1 MNTIVDMN
9 QDEEWKKQ
17 LREKFI
23 ILMTGSEREKQS
35 LYANIG
41 YVYQCYAP
49 ASVYKYYSDSSLNLD
64 ALKSNKMWYSA
75 PCNFNDVFDCDVTV
89 DEDQLFKSIQAYP
102 GVQGVRIG
110 SPMWKQMK
118 SQAKSSAR
126 GMREM
131 FSQMR
136 SQMGITCL
144 SELDDSLLMWAHYA
158 NNHCGMCVEY
168 ELMEIN
174 RQLKFTPIPIVY
186 SEDRACISSLNPDTV
201 GRDTTK
207 VFLESL
213 TAKSSEW
220 SYEKEWRII
229 RDDGACGD
237 RWDAEKK
244 GALLDMIR
252 PVSVTLGCMAKQE
265 FSKEVQEYCKDNQI
279 NLYRMERDPKV
290 YRLVK
295 VPILEFSEA

>member
-1 MNTIVDMN
+1 
-9 QDEEWKKQ
+9 
-17 LREKFI
+17 
-23 ILMTGSEREKQS
+23 
-35 LYANIG
+35 
-41 YVYQCYAP
+41 
-49 ASVYKYYSDSSLNLD
+49 
-64 ALKSNKMWYSA
+64 
-75 PCNFNDVFDCDVTV
+75 
-89 DEDQLFKSIQAYP
+89 
-102 GVQGVRIG
+102 
-110 SPMWKQMK
+110 
-118 SQAKSSAR
+118 
-126 GMREM
+126 M

-158 NNHCGMCVEY
+158 NNHRGMCVEY

-186 SEDRACISSLNPDTV
+186 SEDRACIGSLNPDTV
-201 GRDTTK
+201 ERDTTK

-244 GALLDMIR
+244 GALLDMIL
-252 PVSVTLGCMAKQE
+252 PTSVTLGCMAKQE
-265 FSKEVQEYCKDNQI
+265 FSKEVQEYCENNQI
-279 NLYRMERDPKV
+279 NLYKMERDPKA

-295 VPILEFSEA
+295 VPILQFDD